1 MRIEDLATFTDTD
14 LQAALADWKRWRNH
28 VRHAPVMRL
37 RRERCA
43 QADAFIAAIERELS
57 FRSPE
62 GRYQHLQQAISV
74 VRGLEGSTMVSL
86 SAYRAARRQ
95 LDAISDRGRR

>member
-1 MRIEDLATFTDTD
+1 MRIEDLAALPDTD
-14 LQAALADWKRWRNH
+14 LRAALADWKRWRNH

-37 RRERCA
+37 RRERCE

-57 FRSPE
+57 LRSPE
-62 GRYQHLQQAISV
+62 GRYQHLQRAIAA
-74 VRGLEGSTMVSL
+74 VRELEGEATVSL

-95 LDAISDRGRR
+95 LDTISQRVQR